1 MNILIDIVHPAHV
14 HLVRNFYKE
23 MSARGHKVV
32 VTCKHIPS
40 AMQLL
45 EMYGIPYIP
54 LGEKKD
60 SLWLKAFEQMVYNI
74 RLLRIARR
82 EGCSIAF
89 GSSITLAH
97 VAALS
102 KLSLFRKRIDAIL
115 LDDDDDEVEPLYA
128 KYAHPFAEVV
138 LSPKDTPRATKKV
151 VYYPAYHELAYLHPK
166 RFVPSEEVLD
176 EAGIGYKKDAS
187 GKVTEVEPYFIM
199 RFNAFKAHHDVG
211 VVGLTIENKRRM
223 VELLS
228 RHGKVFITTERNID
242 PEFAPYQLKVSPEK
256 AHSLMYYATL
266 FVGDSQTMTS
276 EAAVLGTPSIRCNTF
291 VGRIHY
297 LEEEEHRYGLT
308 YGFRPEESERMFAR
322 VEELLAMGTAELKK
336 EWGKRRE
343 VLLGEKIDYT
353 AFMVWFVENYP
364 SSVALTKNADEK
376 FWKQFK

>member
-187 GKVTEVEPYFIM
+187 GKVSEVEPYFIM